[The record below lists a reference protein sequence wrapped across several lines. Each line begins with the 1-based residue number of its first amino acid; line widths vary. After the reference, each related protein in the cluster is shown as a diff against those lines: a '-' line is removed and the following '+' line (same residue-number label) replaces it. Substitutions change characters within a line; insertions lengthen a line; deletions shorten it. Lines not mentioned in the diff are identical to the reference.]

1 MDASSPPKIM
11 LDLIPSVRMAGPRL
25 VDAGEVN
32 QIMTLQSGYSALNG
46 VGVVRDAAHVIGTGV
61 TNLNAQTGQTAVALP
76 PGLPGMVLYVYNSGA
91 AAGLVFGYTAND
103 LVEGAASASVAAGAA
118 ALLVCVNRVPG
129 PPVVATWKVLAI
141 A

>member
-1 MDASSPPKIM
+1 MDASSPPQIM
-11 LDLIPSVRMAGPRL
+11 LDLIPSVRSPGPRL
-25 VDAGEVN
+25 VDAGEVG
-32 QIMTLQSGYSALNG
+32 QIMQLQSGYAPLTGSGTTRAT
-46 VGVVRDAAHVIGTGV
+46 APVINSGV

-91 AAGLVFGYTAND
+91 AAGLVFGYSAND

>member
-1 MDASSPPKIM
+1 M
-11 LDLIPSVRMAGPRL
+11 
-25 VDAGEVN
+25 
-32 QIMTLQSGYSALNG
+32 QLQSGYAPLTGSGTTRAT
-46 VGVVRDAAHVIGTGV
+46 APVINSGV

-91 AAGLVFGYTAND
+91 AAGLVFGYSAND